1 MNEQKMTNTSSKNTN
16 TGSQEDMYET
26 FIPAVHRIGRG
37 TMVVGLILTF
47 LPVLYFV
54 FVKGYQAPL
63 SAYASVTIA
72 IASGCFGMWISE
84 PLSYWPVLGSAGTY
98 MGYLSGNV
106 SGMRFPVAMS
116 LQSTLDADINTPKG
130 QIVTIIGVAVSVF
143 ANIVLLLIFVL
154 AGQAI
159 VAVLP
164 EAVID
169 SFSFVTVGVFACL
182 LMMRLDGKDGFV
194 RGVINSAPYLVL
206 TIVAR
211 LILDRIPALTYWKL
225 LICVLL
231 GIALSYVLYK
241 KDCKKDEEALRA
253 GK

>member
-1 MNEQKMTNTSSKNTN
+1 MNEEKKTNTSNTSK
-16 TGSQEDMYET
+16 EDMYET

-37 TMVVGLILTF
+37 TMVAGLILTF
-47 LPVLYFV
+47 LPILYFV
-54 FVKGYQAPL
+54 FIKGYQAPL
-63 SAYASVTIA
+63 SAYASVAIA
-72 IASGCFGMWISE
+72 IAGACVGMWISE

-130 QIVTIIGVAVSVF
+130 QIVTIIGVSVSVF
-143 ANIVLLLIFVL
+143 ANIVLLFIFVL

-164 EAVID
+164 QAVID
-169 SFSFVTVGVFACL
+169 SFSFVTVGIFACL

-194 RGVINSAPYLVL
+194 KGVINCIPYLVL
-206 TIVAR
+206 TIAAR
-211 LILDRIPALTYWKL
+211 LILDHIPALTYWKL
-225 LICVLL
+225 LICVVL
-231 GIALSYVLYK
+231 GIALGYVLYK
-241 KDCKKDEEALRA
+241 RDCKKDEEAA